1 MKLSKNSRLLASTFL
16 VNDSDITIDEMVK
29 LIAEHKNQHD
39 FIDNVDEVVVW
50 ENVEDKFTCK
60 DFLETIG
67 YGEKEKETRVYVI
80 NTHDERVE
88 DMEKGFSDLTDEEF
102 MFEAEEQGRV
112 YTIEGFQRAFNE
124 SEVNTEIDLIRFI
137 EVEI

>member
-1 MKLSKNSRLLASTFL
+1 MGISKKVIERAGMLLSGNDEEIVTMINAIAGHKKQNDLIDYIDCVVPTQSSENSF
-16 VNDSDITIDEMVK
+16 M
-29 LIAEHKNQHD
+29 
-39 FIDNVDEVVVW
+39 
-50 ENVEDKFTCK
+50 CG
-60 DFLETIG
+60 DFLELIG
-67 YGEKEKETRVYVI
+67 YGEKDKELRVYVI